1 MPVMD
6 EFKEEREALK
16 HGTLKQKWQYFLD
29 YYKWFVIVGVLILI
43 FAGSFLYQLI
53 TRKERAIFAAL
64 VNAYELEPAVAYPE
78 TFAEYAGIDLEEYDV
93 FFDSSMYLDS
103 SNLAAVDE
111 NTMATT
117 QKLMVYIAAREI
129 DILVASESTINSYA
143 YNETFHDLRTI
154 LSAEQIKKYEPYF
167 YYMDQAVA
175 DARNEADVTGEDYVS
190 VPDYPSP
197 RNPEAMENPIP
208 VGIYLDAAEGLLENY
223 YFSDDAVILSVPANT
238 PHSENAVKFID
249 FIFQ

>member
-64 VNAYELEPAVAYPE
+64 VNAYELEPAAAYPE

-117 QKLMVYIAAREI
+117 QKLMV
-129 DILVASESTINSYA
+129 
-143 YNETFHDLRTI
+143 
-154 LSAEQIKKYEPYF
+154 
-167 YYMDQAVA
+167 
-175 DARNEADVTGEDYVS
+175 
-190 VPDYPSP
+190 
-197 RNPEAMENPIP
+197 
-208 VGIYLDAAEGLLENY
+208 
-223 YFSDDAVILSVPANT
+223 
-238 PHSENAVKFID
+238 
-249 FIFQ
+249 